1 MIEWDPTFRRD
12 LDQTNWL
19 EDDIRSGFAHVGLV
33 DDQTTLA
40 VGRGYLQ
47 LTERFLTHCRRFALP
62 LRLLAAREEKARLFL
77 DYQFKE
83 HVDSETWQSIAD
95 IAAGI
100 TKQSRRVCERCG
112 EAGQPQIIR
121 GGIDAHKVLCP
132 TCQRM
137 YDDAIFFDQA
147 IPDIVTVIREY
158 VSGYR
163 GTFADL
169 DKDQVDAFSLPRLP
183 KSGRR
188 RTRAMLKRVWVE
200 VCLSVLRP
208 DMERWWHDE

>member
-1 MIEWDPTFRRD
+1 MIEWDPAFRRD
-12 LDQTNWL
+12 LDSTNWY
-19 EDDIRSGFAHVGLV
+19 EADIREGFAHVGLV

-62 LRLLAAREEKARLFL
+62 LRLLAAREEKARLIL
-77 DYQFKE
+77 DYEFME
-83 HVDSETWQSIAD
+83 SVDSETSQSIAD
-95 IAAGI
+95 IAADI
-100 TKQSRRVCERCG
+100 TRQSRKVCERCG
-112 EAGQPQIIR
+112 DPGQPQITR
-121 GGIDAHKVLCP
+121 GGIDVHKVLCP

-147 IPDIVTVIREY
+147 IPAMVVVIREY

-169 DKDQVDAFSLPRLP
+169 DRDIVDTFALPRLP
-183 KSGRR
+183 KAGRR
-188 RTRAMLKRVWVE
+188 RTRAMHKRVWVE
-200 VCLSVLRP
+200 ICLGVLRP
-208 DMERWWHDE
+208 EMKRWWHDE